1 MDLSRI
7 LESSDDLPTPAD
19 RCDHCGQQ
27 RTPVPVAQ
35 HREVPRNHLI
45 APQTRDYPQQGERTL
60 ERTYRRSYYDPNL
73 EYFVYS
79 SGSSAEV
86 SRTSNRHW
94 ADNVE
99 LCIDDKSGTHAA
111 QVRRDKAAQASQRS
125 RRNRIMK
132 ELNEAKREI
141 QQKDEKLQAKDEKLR
156 QKDEKLRQKDKE
168 IEHWKQ
174 IAEKKE
180 GQK

>member
-99 LCIDDKSGTHAA
+99 LCIDDISGTHAA
-111 QVRRDKAAQASQRS
+111 QIRRDKNAQALQRS
-125 RRNRIMK
+125 RRKAIMK
-132 ELNEAKREI
+132 RLDEAEKEI
-141 QQKDEKLQAKDEKLR
+141 QRQKDEIQTKDEKLR
-156 QKDEKLRQKDKE
+156 QKDEENERLRQQLQ
-168 IEHWKQ
+168 KQ
-174 IAEKKE
+174 A
-180 GQK
+180 QR

>member
-125 RRNRIMK
+125 RRKAIMK
-132 ELNEAKREI
+132 RLDEAEKEI
-141 QQKDEKLQAKDEKLR
+141 QRQKDEIQTKDEKLR
-156 QKDEKLRQKDKE
+156 QKDEENERLRQQLQ
-168 IEHWKQ
+168 KQ
-174 IAEKKE
+174 A
-180 GQK
+180 QR